1 MICIL
6 PCLIVFVLVSCCMVL
21 CRYVWSCMIF
31 FRHTCGLEVSFAIIY
46 SFVLSNW
53 VCHGPKWSSTVNIIY
68 VLVCSSIIL
77 NSLIWSYQNLY
88 CPLCSFTSIFIQSVS
103 LTQYVVLSVR
113 LSACLP
119 ACLSVPVSL
128 LSKRPSSY
136 CLIHFG
142 GTWGAALG

>member
-1 MICIL
+1 MVLYCLLRSHRWSIICMICIL
-6 PCLIVFVLVSCCMVL
+6 PCLIVFVPVLCCMVL

-68 VLVCSSIIL
+68 VLVCSCIIL

-88 CPLCSFTSIFIQSVS
+88 CPLCSFTSILIQSVS
-103 LTQYVVLSVR
+103 LTQCVVLSV
-113 LSACLP
+113 
-119 ACLSVPVSL
+119 CLSVPVSIIVVRRCH
-128 LSKRPSSY
+128 S
-136 CLIHFG
+136 
-142 GTWGAALG
+142 